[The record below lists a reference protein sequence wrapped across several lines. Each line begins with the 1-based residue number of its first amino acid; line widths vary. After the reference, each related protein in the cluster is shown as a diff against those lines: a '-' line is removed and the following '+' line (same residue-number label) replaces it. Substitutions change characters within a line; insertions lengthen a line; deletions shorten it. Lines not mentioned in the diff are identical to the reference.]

1 MLAFFYHFAVVT
13 HSFKHVTSFE
23 KTVSTPKCWLLGTI
37 KNDAFITRLE
47 YTQELSF
54 LYPEAPSPL
63 QKRVHLQQMLHLP
76 FLNAFARIER

>member
-1 MLAFFYHFAVVT
+1 MLAFFYHFAVVA
-13 HSFKHVTSFE
+13 HSFKHVTSLE

-37 KNDAFITRLE
+37 KNDAFITRLQ

-63 QKRVHLQQMLHLP
+63 ETHLYRKECICSRC
-76 FLNAFARIER
+76 RIYPS